1 MSWNTLASR
10 QRARIRRIVLDRDN
24 YRCQLRLDG
33 CTTIAT
39 TVDHIRDRAVAG
51 DGPDN
56 LRAAC
61 AWCNSSRGEPG
72 RDDPDPVTRW

>member
-1 MSWNTLASR
+1 MSWSNLPPR
-10 QRARIRRIVLDRDN
+10 QRARIRAIVLQRDGH
-24 YRCQLRLDG
+24 RCQLRLPG

-39 TVDHIRDRAVAG
+39 TVDHIRDRTTAG

-61 AWCNSSRGEPG
+61 APCNMARGKPG
-72 RDDPDPVTRW
+72 RTDPDTISRW